1 MGKFEESGL
10 SRRAFV
16 QGAGAAAGTSLLRL
30 SAPALAA
37 AAQIACSRR
46 DAAGPGAPFVTLGA
60 EEAATLEAI
69 AARILPSTD
78 TPGAR
83 EAGVIHFFDTVL
95 GGPMADALPSLR
107 EGLATF
113 APDGAA
119 FRALGETEQDAWL
132 AAREDSPFFAMVRSF
147 TIMGF
152 FAMSSYGGNRDG
164 VGWEVINFAGH
175 GAASYPFGYYDAE
188 YRGEPWDEAARQ
200 GGTQHGH

>member
-1 MGKFEESGL
+1 MRESKGSGL
-10 SRRAFV
+10 SRRSFV
-16 QGAGAAAGTSLLRL
+16 RGAGAAAGTSVLRL

-46 DAAGPGAPFVTLGA
+46 DAAGPSPQFVTLGA

-69 AARILPSTD
+69 AARILPTTD

-107 EGLATF
+107 EGLAAF

-119 FRALGETEQDAWL
+119 FLALSEAEQDAWL
-132 AAREDSPFFAMVRSF
+132 TAREDSPFFATVRAF
-147 TIMGF
+147 TLMGF
-152 FAMSSYGGNRDG
+152 FAMSSYGGNRDN
-164 VGWEVINFAGH
+164 VGWELIDFAGH
-175 GAASYPFGYYDAE
+175 GVATYPFGYYDAE
-188 YRGEPWDEAARQ
+188 YRGEAWDETETQ
-200 GGTQHGH
+200 GGAQHGH